1 MDFGWGNRMKTFGEC
16 KYSVFVSY
24 AHDDDSAE
32 NGWVGKFA
40 DVLKAKLQNR
50 LRRAGVPKVN
60 DIHLSGRNGPVNGSL
75 AEELKANVD
84 NSYAMVIV
92 VHNCYVLSEWCLK
105 ELEYFR
111 ETFGEA
117 GLRDRLY
124 VVAMSKGAIEDV
136 VAKPEWQRLTLPG
149 QTWVPFYRDED
160 PVRPARVRMENTE
173 FSERFETQ
181 IEKMLKDLEESVK
194 NDLARPPARTA
205 PLERLAPSV
214 PVAPSSSVPLQ
225 ISVPRTSAG
234 SASPAAGKVLFG
246 VPAPELTDAVVE
258 MAARLRAQ
266 GVAVDLLGCE
276 ALEGEFEQFDG
287 ADTLIL
293 ALGKGGTHLKPYK
306 FSAGGHLA
314 AQRDAWLG
322 KDKPADALLWLDL
335 RGLGGDL
342 PAGKGYDELVSQV
355 ADHALAPSDLLARLA
370 PAVAPAVAG
379 PTSSQLIHI
388 YIESNQHDVDLWE
401 DLGKRMTKKWDELV
415 VKAGDPTLPRLSLFP
430 RGLSLQRLEKEQFDD
445 ADGIVLLWGKKPEDS
460 LLAQIRKVDD
470 RLPRPDPPP
479 GIVAYLMPQQPVPEY
494 TPLEAKYWKVLQF
507 QDADKDT
514 IDIVPTEGDRLQ
526 KFLKAILDRS
536 IQRRRMGASGGH
548 GAGALQ

>member
-1 MDFGWGNRMKTFGEC
+1 
-16 KYSVFVSY
+16 
-24 AHDDDSAE
+24 
-32 NGWVGKFA
+32 
-40 DVLKAKLQNR
+40 
-50 LRRAGVPKVN
+50 
-60 DIHLSGRNGPVNGSL
+60 
-75 AEELKANVD
+75 
-84 NSYAMVIV
+84 MVIV

-124 VVAMSKGAIEDV
+124 IVAMSKGAIEDV

-194 NDLARPPARTA
+194 NDIARPPARSATSA
-205 PLERLAPSV
+205 ALAPSV
-214 PVAPSSSVPLQ
+214 S
-225 ISVPRTSAG
+225 
-234 SASPAAGKVLFG
+234 SASPPLHMSVPKSGAVSAPSAAGKLLFG
-246 VPAPELTDAVVE
+246 VPAPELADAVV
-258 MAARLRAQ
+258 AVVARLRAQ
-266 GVAVDLLGCE
+266 GVAVDMLGAE

-335 RGLGGDL
+335 RGVGGDL
-342 PAGKGYDELVSQV
+342 PAGKGYADLVASV
-355 ADHALAPSDLLARLA
+355 ADNALTLPALLARLA
-370 PAVAPAVAG
+370 PAAAPAVAG
-379 PTSSQLIHI
+379 PTDSQLIHI

-415 VKAGDPTLPRLSLFP
+415 VKAGDPSLPRLSLFP

-479 GIVAYLMPQQPVPEY
+479 GIVAYLMPQQPVPDY

-536 IQRRRMGASGGH
+536 IQRRRVGASGGH
-548 GAGALQ
+548 GAGAMQ